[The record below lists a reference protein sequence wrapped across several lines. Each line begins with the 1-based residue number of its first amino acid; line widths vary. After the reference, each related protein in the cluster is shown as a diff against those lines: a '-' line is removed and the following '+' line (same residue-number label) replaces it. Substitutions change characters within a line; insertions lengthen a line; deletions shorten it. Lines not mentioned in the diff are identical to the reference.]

1 MITGITRR
9 GLLTATAAVPLATAL
24 AAPAAHAAGSGV
36 AERLRALEEAY
47 HGRIGLAAFD
57 TGSGRA
63 VTYRAHER
71 FALCSTF
78 KFLAAAAILDKARR
92 DAPGLLDRPV
102 HYAEVIDGS
111 PVTKD
116 NLPRGFMTVREL
128 CDATI
133 AVSDNTAGNLL
144 LEQLGGPRAIGAFA
158 RTLGDRR
165 TRLDRTEPTLN
176 TNLPGDPRD
185 TTTPAAMA
193 RDVYALTV
201 GTALAAPDR
210 EQLNRWLEGCRT
222 GDARIRK
229 AMPAGWLVGDK
240 TGTGERGAANDIA
253 VVRPPGRAPLV
264 VAVYTTRVG
273 GTETGDSEIIA
284 RAAGMARC
292 ALVPSSCAGAGCA
305 CRTA

>member
-1 MITGITRR
+1 M
-9 GLLTATAAVPLATAL
+9 TAAAAVPLAAVL
-24 AAPAAHAAGSGV
+24 PGPAAHAAGNGV
-36 AERLRALEEAY
+36 ARRLRAMEEAY
-47 HGRIGLAAFD
+47 QGRIGLAAFD
-57 TGSGRA
+57 TGSGRS
-63 VTYRAHER
+63 VTYRADER

-92 DAPGLLDRPV
+92 DDSGLLDRPV
-102 HYAEVIDGS
+102 YYTEVIDGS
-111 PVTKD
+111 KITGAPE
-116 NLPRGFMTVREL
+116 NLSRGFMTVREL

-133 AVSDNTAGNLL
+133 ATSDNTAGNLL

-165 TRLDRTEPTLN
+165 TRLDRTEPSLN
-176 TNLPGDPRD
+176 TNLPGDLRD

-193 RDVYALTV
+193 RDVCALTV

-222 GDARIRK
+222 GDERIRK
-229 AMPAGWLVGDK
+229 AMPAGWRVGDK

-264 VAVYTTRVG
+264 IAVYTTRVG
-273 GTETGDSEIIA
+273 STETGDSAVIA
-284 RAAGMARC
+284 RAAGVARC

-305 CRTA
+305 CRTT